1 MARSGKTDDRPVRE
15 RGHRRARPRARAC
28 PGDRT
33 VSTDTSAAHHTDGI
47 GVERDPERLF
57 APARV
62 ERELRADGSAVLR
75 SPTPLGEPAR
85 CVGEWLE
92 RWAQQAPARTFLA
105 ERGRDGRWVT
115 VSYAQAR
122 AQVRAI
128 ATWLLE
134 AGLGP
139 RRPLVV
145 LSDNGIEHALLA
157 LAAMHV
163 GVPVAPVSVAYSL
176 ASSDH
181 AKLKGI
187 VSSLTPGAIYASS
200 AGLFAPALRAIAP
213 LHDAVL
219 VAADGEDA
227 PGDLGAVV
235 PMARLAART
244 DEARVGQAFAQ
255 VGPDTVA
262 KVLFTSGSTGTP
274 KGVVNTQRMLCSNQQ
289 ARAQCWPFLERTPP
303 VIVDWLPWSHT
314 FGANHNFNLVLRN
327 GGTLYVD
334 AGKAAPGPF
343 DRTLANLREV
353 SPTVYFNVPRGYD
366 LLVAALRAEPE
377 LRRTFFARLQ
387 VIFYAAAALPQHL
400 WDALTELSIAE
411 LGRPVPRVAA
421 WGSTE
426 TAPLSAD
433 CHFQALRAGT
443 IGVPVPGTE
452 LKLVPAAGKLE
463 IRVRG
468 PNVMPGYWRDEAAT
482 RAAFDDEGFYRIG
495 DAVRYVDPEHPEQG
509 LLFDGR
515 IAEDFKLSSGTW
527 VSVGALR
534 LRAVEALAPIAQDVV
549 VAGHDRDEIGLLVL
563 PNVAACRALAGLPA
577 EAPLAEVLCS
587 ARVTGAVREGLARLR
602 AAAGGA
608 SSMSAARARLLA
620 EPPSIDAGEITDKGY
635 VNQRAVL
642 ARRAAEVER
651 LYGAGFE
658 APTVVL

>member
-1 MARSGKTDDRPVRE
+1 MR
-15 RGHRRARPRARAC
+15 
-28 PGDRT
+28 
-33 VSTDTSAAHHTDGI
+33 TDTAAGRDTDETTI
-47 GVERDPERLF
+47 ERDPARLF
-57 APARV
+57 APVRV
-62 ERELRADGSAVLR
+62 TREARADGTAVLR
-75 SPTPLGEPAR
+75 SPVPLGEPAR

-92 RWAQQAPARTFLA
+92 RWAADAPSRTFLA
-105 ERGRDGRWVT
+105 ERGRDGRWVA
-115 VSYAQAR
+115 VGYAQAR

-139 RRPLVV
+139 QRPLVV
-145 LSDNGIEHALLA
+145 LSDNGIEHALLS

-176 ASSDH
+176 ASADH
-181 AKLKGI
+181 AKLKAI
-187 VSSLTPGAIYASS
+187 VSALTPGAVYASS
-200 AGLFAPALRAIAP
+200 AGLFAPALRSIAS
-213 LHDAVL
+213 LHQGVL

-227 PGDLGAVV
+227 PADLGPVV
-235 PMARLAART
+235 PVSRLTERT
-244 DEARVGQAFAQ
+244 DEARVAAAFAQ

-334 AGKAAPGPF
+334 GGKAAPGPF

-400 WDALTELSIAE
+400 WDALTELALAE
-411 LGRPVPRVAA
+411 LGRPVPLVAA

-433 CHFQALRAGT
+433 CHFQARRAGT

-468 PNVMPGYWRDEAAT
+468 PNVMPGYWRNDAAT
-482 RAAFDDEGFYRIG
+482 RTAFDEEGFYRIG
-495 DAVRYVDPEHPEQG
+495 DAVRFVDPERPEQG

-515 IAEDFKLSSGTW
+515 IAEDFKLTSGTW
-527 VSVGALR
+527 VNVGALR
-534 LRAVEALAPIAQDVV
+534 VRAVEALAPLAQDVV
-549 VAGHDRDEIGLLVL
+549 VAGHDRDEIGLLVV
-563 PNVAACRALAGLPA
+563 PNVAACRALAA
-577 EAPLAEVLCS
+577 MAPDAPIDEVL
-587 ARVTGAVREGLARLR
+587 AGGRVATAAREGLARLR
-602 AAAGGA
+602 DAAGGA
-608 SSMSAARARLLA
+608 SSMSAARARLLV
-620 EPPSIDAGEITDKGY
+620 EPLSIDAGEITDKGY

-651 LYGAGFE
+651 LYAAGFP
-658 APTVVL
+658 ALTVVL

>member
-1 MARSGKTDDRPVRE
+1 M
-15 RGHRRARPRARAC
+15 
-28 PGDRT
+28 
-33 VSTDTSAAHHTDGI
+33 STDSAASRAAGDAR
-47 GVERDPERLF
+47 VERDPDRLF
-57 APARV
+57 APPRVARDA
-62 ERELRADGSAVLR
+62 RADGTVVLR

-92 RWAQQAPARTFLA
+92 RWAVEAPARTVLA
-105 ERGRDGRWVT
+105 ERGRDGRWVVT
-115 VSYAQAR
+115 SYAQAL

-139 RRPLVV
+139 QRPLVV

-176 ASSDH
+176 ASADH
-181 AKLKGI
+181 AKLRGI
-187 VSSLTPGAIYASS
+187 VAALTPGAIYASS
-200 AGLFAPALRAIAP
+200 AGLFAPALRAIAS
-213 LHDAVL
+213 LHEGVL

-227 PGDLGAVV
+227 PADLGPVV
-235 PMARLAART
+235 PLARLMQRT
-244 DEARVGQAFAQ
+244 DPARVSDAFAR

-274 KGVVNTQRMLCSNQQ
+274 KGVVNTQRMLCANQQ

-334 AGKAAPGPF
+334 AGKAAPGLF

-366 LLVAALRAEPE
+366 LLVAALRAEPP

-387 VIFYAAAALPQHL
+387 VIFYAAAALPQHV
-400 WDALTELSIAE
+400 WDALTELATAE
-411 LGRPVPRVAA
+411 LGRPVPLVAA

-426 TAPLSAD
+426 TAPLAAD
-433 CHFQALRAGT
+433 CHFQARRAGT

-468 PNVMPGYWRDEAAT
+468 PNVMPGYWRDDAAT
-482 RAAFDDEGFYRIG
+482 RGAFDDEGFYRIG
-495 DAVRYVDPEHPEQG
+495 DAVRFVDPEHPEQG

-527 VSVGALR
+527 VNVGALR
-534 LRAVEALAPIAQDVV
+534 VKAVEALAPLAQDAV
-549 VAGHDRDEIGLLVL
+549 VAGHDRDGIGLLIV
-563 PNVAACRALAGLPA
+563 PNVAACRALAAMPA
-577 EAPLAEVLCS
+577 EAPLAEVLAS
-587 ARVTGAVREGLARLR
+587 GRVATAVREGLARLR
-602 AAAGGA
+602 DASGGA
-608 SSMSAARARLLA
+608 SSMYAGRARLLV
-620 EPPSIDAGEITDKGY
+620 EPLSIDAGEITDKGY

-642 ARRAAEVER
+642 ARREAEVER
-651 LYGAGFE
+651 LYSPGFP
-658 APTVVL
+658 ALTVVL